1 MRIKATNYRLRE
13 PAIKVV
19 EDLRAGSRRQQAEEQ
34 AIQKAGESKT
44 KSMPPRQTGD
54 NCVSLIR
61 SDSRDGL
68 RVLHGQRQRVTGRR
82 MKPAAAIAGSQQWLP
97 RLRAEPGKRHRQ
109 QTMLLADYFVIR
121 VTVVSKISSQ
131 SAGRLM
137 GIDLSRIR
145 KAGILQQQ
153 SLRGEREDVDKAKPI
168 VLGTID
174 IHHGRNVEG
183 PRLVEFNFPAK
194 KLLIAGFCCGL

>member
-34 AIQKAGESKT
+34 AIQKARESKT
-44 KSMPPRQTGD
+44 KSMP
-54 NCVSLIR
+54 
-61 SDSRDGL
+61 SDSRDGF

-109 QTMLLADYFVIR
+109 QTMLFADYFVIR